1 VAQPGHRF
9 YPDPLF
15 NKSVVMF
22 KIIFRLQV
30 LSALTW
36 VMLMV
41 SPNIQAHESI
51 GSVSNSLLTVKG
63 NSVDYF
69 LNIPA
74 VLKKTMF
81 STSELDWYREY
92 FTTTIKLRNGDT
104 HCKLN
109 SMSPFMT
116 QDSGN
121 EIVHLNYLCDQPVTS
136 LNINSE
142 AFLDLD
148 DKHVQVLK
156 LVSSHDLHQ
165 VLNEG
170 MISNKQREMQIENVE
185 QAGSLLL
192 NRVWRFIKLG
202 VQHIITGYDHILFV
216 ISIILITAGMRDTLK
231 VITSFTIAHSITLAL
246 AFFGL
251 LSIPASI
258 VEPLIALTIVYVA
271 YENLVQKRFKR
282 RWLLTFVFGLVH
294 GLGFVGVLQ
303 EITMS
308 RDELVSSL
316 VAFNLGIEFGQI
328 LIVIPLLWI
337 LKLVREKNWQPQVI
351 RYASL
356 STGMAGM
363 IWFIDRVPFASLF
376 EMVAGGV

>member
-1 VAQPGHRF
+1 
-9 YPDPLF
+9 
-15 NKSVVMF
+15 MF
-22 KIIFRLQV
+22 KNIFRLQV

-36 VMLMV
+36 ALLMV
-41 SPNIQAHESI
+41 SPNTQAHESI
-51 GSVSNSLLTVKG
+51 GSVSNTLLTVNG

-69 LNIPA
+69 LNVPA

-92 FTTTIKLRNGDT
+92 FTTTIKLRNADT
-104 HCKLN
+104 HCKLKT
-109 SMSPFMT
+109 MSPFMT

-121 EIVHLNYLCDQPVTS
+121 EIVHLNYQCDQPVTS

-148 DKHVQVLK
+148 DKHVQMLK
-156 LVSSHDLHQ
+156 LVSHNDLRQ

-170 MISNKQREMQIENVE
+170 MISNQQRELQIDNVQ
-185 QAGSLLL
+185 QASSLLL

-271 YENLVQKRFKR
+271 YENLVRKRFKR

-308 RDELVSSL
+308 RNELVSSL

-337 LKLVREKNWQPQVI
+337 LKLVREQNWQPQLI

-356 STGMAGM
+356 ATGLAGM
-363 IWFIDRVPFASLF
+363 VWFIDRVPFASML
-376 EMVAGGV
+376 EMVTGSV

>member
-1 VAQPGHRF
+1 VARLGRRF
-9 YPDPLF
+9 SLTPLLS
-15 NKSVVMF
+15 KSLVMF
-22 KIIFRLQV
+22 KKNFRLQV

-36 VMLMV
+36 ALLMV
-41 SPNIQAHESI
+41 SPNTQAHESI
-51 GSVSNSLLTVKG
+51 GSVSNTLLTVNG

-92 FTTTIKLRNGDT
+92 FATTIKLRNGDT

-109 SMSPFMT
+109 TMSPFMT

-121 EIVHLNYLCDQPVTS
+121 EIVHLNYQCDQPVTS

-148 DKHVQVLK
+148 DKHVQMLK
-156 LVSSHDLHQ
+156 LVSHNDLRQ

-170 MISNKQREMQIENVE
+170 MISNKQRQMQIDNVQ
-185 QAGSLLL
+185 QASSLLL

-216 ISIILITAGMRDTLK
+216 ISIILITVGLRDTLK

-271 YENLVQKRFKR
+271 YENLLRKRFKR

-308 RDELVSSL
+308 RDELISSL
-316 VAFNLGIEFGQI
+316 VAFNLGIELGQI

-356 STGMAGM
+356 ATGLAGM
-363 IWFIDRVPFASLF
+363 IWFIDRVPFASLL
-376 EMVAGGV
+376 EMATGSV